1 MLRVVRLTCPS
12 SNMNG
17 SMAKLVEICKSVSN
31 DYRSGKLTAEYTYE
45 EFMQRVRSIPVG
57 TDFSRI
63 AKDRF
68 THSAARTLSRSGADD
83 EPLNGG
89 PNCPVPKEKSMVAK
103 NKHDSDLASRYN
115 SWKVAQLK
123 EECDKRG
130 LPKTGNKVELINRLL
145 GPHPPNAWVKR
156 KNASLYVPSR
166 YDTCASAI
174 LVAIWMHQRQ
184 KEESWKGLEKED
196 IISLSE
202 SLDISKDPFSGT
214 GKGIFNYDGWSCMG
228 QLREGQ
234 SPLVFR
240 QKGGLFKLTTL
251 GGDLSG
257 FHIASVMHDWCHAHN
272 KCRCND
278 LNLG

>member
-1 MLRVVRLTCPS
+1 MRVVRLTCVS

-31 DYRSGKLTAEYTYE
+31 DYRSGKLTAEYTYDG
-45 EFMQRVRSIPVG
+45 FMQRVRSIPVG

-63 AKDRF
+63 AKDRS
-68 THSAARTLSRSGADD
+68 TLKAAKTLSGSVAED
-83 EPLNGG
+83 EPSNGG
-89 PNCPVPKEKSMVAK
+89 PGCPVPKEKSMAAI
-103 NKHDSDLASRYN
+103 KHDSDMASRYSN
-115 SWKVAQLK
+115 WKVAQLK
-123 EECDKRG
+123 EECDKHG
-130 LPKTGNKVELINRLL
+130 LPKTGNKVDLMNRLL
-145 GPHPPNAWVKR
+145 GPHPPKAWLQR

-202 SLDISKDPFSGT
+202 RLDISKDPFSGT

-240 QKGGLFKLTTL
+240 QKGGLFKLTTI

-278 LNLG
+278 VGLG